1 MKRTSHGFTLIE
13 LLIVVAIIGILA
25 AIALPWLLRARMSAN
40 EASAIGSLRSIASSQ
55 HNFAATA
62 SRGGFAPDLPRLGTT
77 CPGSTT
83 PFMSSDLTTAPTV
96 LKSGFD
102 ISSTATGLAGP
113 PDCNGDPT
121 VVEFH
126 VTAVA
131 ANPGL
136 SGTRSFATTSAAV
149 IWENVGANGAAPPT
163 PAQMA
168 AAVTATVHPLR

>member
-1 MKRTSHGFTLIE
+1 MKRTSPGFTLIE
-13 LLIVVAIIGILA
+13 LLVVVAIIGILA

-62 SRGGFAPDLPRLGTT
+62 SRGGYAPDLPGLGVS

-102 ISSTATGLAGP
+102 ISSAAAGAAGP
-113 PDCNGDPT
+113 LDCNGNPT
-121 VVEFH
+121 VLEFH

-131 ANPGL
+131 DIPGL

-149 IWENVGANGAAPPT
+149 IWQNSAANGAAPPT
-163 PAQMA
+163 PVQMSSPA
-168 AAVTATVHPLR
+168 TATLHPLR